1 MQSRSSSQV
10 SSCAVEISVPG
21 EPEVIL
27 RGHVWENPTT
37 KLPREMMLV
46 FVHQWGILGGSG
58 RLMQGIARNSCILG
72 FNSITF
78 DLRGIGS
85 SSGRGSWCNST
96 EMRDVAAVCNFVQ
109 NTYKK
114 KVFLVGSSA
123 GAPLSGAC
131 LDYSPNIIGVCFIG
145 YTWGFWS
152 SIVFGWAYNAIENS
166 TKPKLFVVGDRDEFT
181 SMSQY
186 GYRMGTLKGSMNVMK
201 LIKGKNHF
209 EIEGPAY
216 DKLVAEWVMEFIDNM
231 ESIGTSLGMGES
243 SSGNGGKTVA
253 NAMVTTSQPV

>member
-1 MQSRSSSQV
+1 MQSGSRSQV
-10 SSCAVEISVPG
+10 TSTPVEIVVPR
-21 EPEVIL
+21 EPNVVL
-27 RGHVWENPTT
+27 RGHVWENTT
-37 KLPREMMLV
+37 QKLPRDLMIV

-58 RLMQGIARNSCILG
+58 SLMQGIARNACILG

-96 EMRDVAAVCNFVQ
+96 EMRDVQAVCDYVQ

-131 LDYSPNIIGVCFIG
+131 LDYSANTIGGAFIG
-145 YTWGFWS
+145 YTWGFWT

-166 TKPKLFVVGDRDEFT
+166 TKPKLFIVGDRDEFT

-186 GYRMGTLKGSMNVMK
+186 GYRIGTLKGKMNTMK

-216 DKLVAEWVMEFIDNM
+216 DKLVAEWVMEFIDKM
-231 ESIGTSLGMGES
+231 ESDGD
-243 SSGNGGKTVA
+243 GNDGD
-253 NAMVTTSQPV
+253 NATP